1 MRSFVI
7 IALLSGLAFSTSW
20 AQPAQ
25 TAENPAPVPSA
36 QPASPQAKSKIQNT
50 TLKVEA
56 RVAPVSES
64 KTGSGKATL
73 QITPPPANSPK
84 TSVPTPPPQ
93 GKVTKDEQDSLA
105 PMMVR
110 SMNYVLVVGSRES
123 AVQKVRALADSQYGY
138 MLSLN
143 NHSIQLKIPQH
154 NFLAFCD
161 SVEKLGIVM
170 QKEGSSFDNRDQF
183 IRLKMEIENKY
194 ALLADYFEILDAT
207 QQVNTLQ
214 SVERE
219 VMQITNE
226 LERLTGQMRKLVHR
240 AQFSNVSISFQFH
253 DRRAP
258 VRQGKSVFPWINNL
272 DLRNLM
278 EDFQ

>member
-1 MRSFVI
+1 MRYV
-7 IALLSGLAFSTSW
+7 LAFFLLACSTAWSQTNQ
-20 AQPAQ
+20 ADPKQPQ
-25 TAENPAPVPSA
+25 
-36 QPASPQAKSKIQNT
+36 KSTIQNT

-56 RVAPVSES
+56 KVAPSA
-64 KTGSGKATL
+64 K
-73 QITPPPANSPK
+73 PK
-84 TSVPTPPPQ
+84 TPSIQNTTLRVEAKVAPAATKPPTPTPPSRVA
-93 GKVTKDEQDSLA
+93 KEDQDSLA

-123 AVQKVRALADSQYGY
+123 AVQKVRALADKQYGY

-143 NHSIQLKIPQH
+143 NHSIQLKIPQQ

-161 SVEKLGIVM
+161 SVEKTGIVV
-170 QKEGSSFDNRDQF
+170 QKEGSSFDNRDQY

-194 ALLADYFEILDAT
+194 ALLTDYFEILDST

-219 VMQITNE
+219 VMRITNE

-240 AQFSNVSISFQFH
+240 SQYSNVSISFQFH